1 MARRKFS
8 NWIEACATAS
18 DDSIAPQPFQVWS
31 AVSAIAGALGRTSWY
46 SAGQFKIT
54 PNLYVVL
61 IADRGRGKSVALHLP
76 FDDVFAKLTLPITNN
91 EEDLAIARSSYER
104 YLERPE
110 DHPLYMERDRI
121 TPEKLVVD
129 MRKITR
135 QDINLGTSIEPFY
148 DASVTV
154 VTSEFGTF
162 MQRNFGDL
170 QMLLTDSWDAK
181 AEYSYRTKTAG
192 SYIVKGPCVN
202 WIACATPAQFVAHM
216 PEDAMEQGL
225 LSRII
230 PVFFDGDK
238 SDKKSFYKPHNPTYI
253 NQLREDLAV
262 ISRIKGEF
270 TLDKGLREKIDAWM
284 ADGMPPQIDDPT
296 MEGFNERRFSHLMKV
311 AICFAASK
319 NANRIITD
327 EDWEGAKSL
336 LGEAEKMMPQA
347 LENFGMSKA
356 GRLVEELAYMV
367 RLWYDGKG
375 KPMPIT
381 IFKAQALKRVSSPAE
396 LPAYIESMIESKL
409 VNWTDGRTMTHIV
422 PGR

>member
-1 MARRKFS
+1 MSRRKFS
-8 NWIEACATAS
+8 NWIEACANAS
-18 DDSIAPQPFQVWS
+18 DDSIAPQPFQIWS
-31 AVSAIAGALGRTSWY
+31 AISAIAGALGRTSWY

-54 PNLYVVL
+54 PNLYIVL

-76 FDDVFAKLTLPITNN
+76 FDDVFCKLTLPITNN
-91 EEDLAIARSSYER
+91 EDDLASAQSSFER
-104 YLERPE
+104 YFTEPT
-110 DHPLYMERDRI
+110 DSPLRIERDRI

-135 QDINLGTSIEPFY
+135 QDFDLGTAVEPYF

-170 QMLLTDSWDAK
+170 QMLLTDSWDSK

-202 WIACATPAQFVAHM
+202 WIACATPAQFVTHM

-230 PVFFDGDK
+230 PVYFDGDK
-238 SDKKSFYKPHNPTYI
+238 VDRKSFYKPHNPTYI
-253 NQLREDLAV
+253 HQLRDDLAT

-270 TLDKGLREKIDAWM
+270 KLEAGLRESIDEWL
-284 ADGMPPQIDDPT
+284 ADGMKPQIEEPV

-311 AICFAASK
+311 AICYSAAKSD
-319 NANRIITD
+319 RGIITKVDWD
-327 EDWEGAKSL
+327 EAKAVLSK
-336 LGEAEKMMPQA
+336 AEKNMPKA
-347 LENFGMSKA
+347 LENFGMSRS
-356 GRLVEELAYMV
+356 GRLVEELALMV
-367 RLWYDGKG
+367 RLWYASKD

-396 LPAYIESMIESKL
+396 LPAYIEAMIESKL
-409 VNWTDGRTMTHIV
+409 VNWTDGRVQSHLL
-422 PGR
+422 PGK